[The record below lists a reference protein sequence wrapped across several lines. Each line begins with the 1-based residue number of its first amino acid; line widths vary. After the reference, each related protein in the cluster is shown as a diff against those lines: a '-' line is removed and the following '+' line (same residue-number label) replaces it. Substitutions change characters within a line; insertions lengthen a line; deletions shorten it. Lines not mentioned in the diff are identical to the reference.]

1 LRKSEA
7 PLCLLLDQL
16 DAKNCLTSELDFRLA
31 PNYDYCAVYFMFAPM
46 QDYSAQLSKYMPAAA
61 APVISQWINDS
72 ACLFRI
78 SRSRTSKLG
87 DYRPPHGGKGHRI
100 SVNHNL
106 NPYAFLI
113 TTVHEFAHLKTWNT
127 YKNKVRPHGP
137 EWKAD
142 FRTLM
147 RPFIQSGLFPD
158 DIQQAI
164 VRYLDN
170 PAASS
175 CTDLHLYR
183 TLKRYDT
190 LNETAQT
197 VEQLPEDT
205 LFTLKNGRIFQKKER
220 IRKRYRCIEVKT
232 QRVYLFSP
240 IAEVTAIK

>member
-1 LRKSEA
+1 
-7 PLCLLLDQL
+7 
-16 DAKNCLTSELDFRLA
+16 
-31 PNYDYCAVYFMFAPM
+31 MFVPM
-46 QDYSAQLSKYMPAAA
+46 QDFSEQLRKYMPASA
-61 APVISQWINDS
+61 APVISRWINDS
-72 ACLFRI
+72 GCVFRI

-127 YKNKVRPHGP
+127 YKNKVKPHGP
-137 EWKAD
+137 EWKSD
-142 FRTLM
+142 FRQLM
-147 RPFIQSGLFPD
+147 RPFIQSGMFPN

-175 CTDLHLYR
+175 CTDLQLYR
-183 TLKRYDT
+183 TLKRYDVPG
-190 LNETAQT
+190 EPVQT
-197 VEQLPEDT
+197 VEQLPANT
-205 LFTLKNGRIFQKKER
+205 MFALKNGRVFQKKEK

-240 IAEVTAIK
+240 IAEVMVLEGDKAAGY